1 MIHVFKIDDKHC
13 VIDTNSGLVHVVDEI
28 IYDLLTDD
36 NFKSKDK
43 IKVLNDKYGQAT
55 VSEAISE
62 IKELIDNNMLYSEEI
77 IVENRI
83 KPAVK
88 AMCLNMAHDC
98 NLKCEYCFASQ
109 GNFKGERSLM
119 SFEVGKKA
127 FDYLV
132 KSSGKRINLEV
143 DFFGGEPL
151 MNFEIIKQLVD
162 YARSIEKENNKKF
175 RFTITTNGVLLDDEK
190 IDYINENMDNVVL
203 SIDGRKSVNDKM
215 RKTVNDKGSYDV
227 IVNNFKNLVAKRKDK
242 DYFARGTYTAY
253 NLDFSEDVKH
263 MRELGFEKISIE
275 PVVTKPEEK
284 YALLDEHVEILKA
297 EYEKLAK
304 MYIDAFKDKDKKFQF
319 FHFNIELDGGPC
331 IYKRSV
337 GCGAG
342 TEYVAVTPEGDFYP
356 CHQFVGETDFIIGNV
371 DDGITK
377 EEVVDKFRHVSVN
390 EKPTCK
396 ECWAKYYCSGG
407 CHANAYNFNKD
418 FKIPYKVGCEL
429 EKKRIECSILIK
441 AKLQEGEND

>member
-1 MIHVFKIDDKHC
+1 MIHVFKVDD
-13 VIDTNSGLVHVVDEI
+13 VYGVVDTNSGLVHIVDEI
-28 IYDLLTDD
+28 IYDLLIDEG
-36 NFKSKDK
+36 FKSSDK
-43 IKVLNDKYGQAT
+43 IKDFYNKYGQVT
-55 VSEAISE
+55 VDEAVSE
-62 IKELIDNNMLYSEEI
+62 IKYLIDNKQLYTEEI
-77 IVENRI
+77 VVKNKIEPV
-83 KPAVK
+83 VK

-109 GNFKGERSLM
+109 GNFKGQRSLM
-119 SFEVGKKA
+119 SYEVGQKA

-132 KSSGKRINLEV
+132 KNSGSRVNLEV

-151 MNFEIIKQLVD
+151 MNFDVIKKLVD
-162 YARSIEKENNKKF
+162 YARSLEKDNKKRF
-175 RFTITTNGVLLDDEK
+175 RFTITTNGVLLDDE
-190 IDYINENMDNVVL
+190 ISEYINENMDNVVL

-215 RKTVNDKGSYDV
+215 RKTLNDKGSYDV
-227 IVNNFKNLVAKRKDK
+227 IVNNFKKLVANRKGK

-253 NLDFSEDVKH
+253 NLDFSEDVRH
-263 MRELGFEKISIE
+263 MRELGFEHISVE

-284 YALLDEHVEILKA
+284 YALTEEHVEKLKE

-304 MYIDAFKDKDKKFQF
+304 MYVNDYNDKDKKFSF

-356 CHQFVGETDFIIGNV
+356 CHQFVGETEFIIGNV
-371 DDGITK
+371 NDGIINET
-377 EEVVDKFRHVSVN
+377 VVDKFRNVAVN
-390 EKPTCK
+390 DKPTCK

-418 FKIPYKVGCEL
+418 FKVPYHVGCEL
-429 EKKRIECSILIK
+429 EKKRIECSIMIK
-441 AKLQEGEND
+441 AKLQNEE